1 MKLLRSSAGNATVE
15 LALAAP
21 LLLLLLLGIL
31 DLGRGLNAYVTVRNA
46 GAEGA
51 HWAALHPTAAPSD
64 IEDAVRARVVPLD
77 ASQVIVTVQ
86 YHDGGTWSPWPDT
99 GIPRSTPARSV
110 PIVVDV
116 SYSWAAVTFIG
127 NFFPGGSGATFT
139 SRATSDAL
147 Q

>member
-1 MKLLRSSAGNATVE
+1 MKVLRSSTGNATVE

-21 LLLLLLLGIL
+21 LLLVLLLGIL

-46 GAEGA
+46 GAEAA
-51 HWAALHPTAAPSD
+51 HWAALHPTVASSD
-64 IEDAVRARVVPLD
+64 IENAVRARVVPLD
-77 ASQVIVTVQ
+77 ASHVIVTAR
-86 YHDGGTWSPWPDT
+86 YHDGSTWIPWPDA
-99 GIPRSTPARSV
+99 GIPRSSPARSV

-116 SYSWAAVTFIG
+116 TYSWAAVTFIG
-127 NFFPGGSGATFT
+127 SFFPDGSGATFT